1 MENENPIVDD
11 LVQEPAQQGAQQP
24 VPQRAPLVIL
34 LSPWDGDIDLS
45 TKTSKS
51 LWDEGIKP
59 LENKFSGNGRD
70 LARFLADVTNRAK
83 KCKWLPLLTI
93 RRKSLLSQYG
103 EISMD
108 DVLFEKSLRDHI
120 VPTTLAEA
128 RPKVNALMMFH
139 FLYDSLGANPQ
150 KKLSTKLGA
159 MDQDGPLLLKTVLDQ
174 TFVATQASTFAIKE
188 RFYEL
193 LIRFYCRWW
202 FDLLFYCEHFYST
215 ISNLLHDR
223 RSYERYDNRRGNRI
237 NFIKRLTHGMNYLHM
252 REVVLKHRIV
262 SYIHFDISTIT

>member
-11 LVQEPAQQGAQQP
+11 LVQEPAQQGARQP
-24 VPQRAPLVIL
+24 VPQRAPLIL

-45 TKTSKS
+45 TRTGKS

-108 DVLFEKSLRDHI
+108 DVLFEKNLRDSI

-128 RPKVNALMMFH
+128 RLKVNALMMFH
-139 FLYDSLGANPQ
+139 FL
-150 KKLSTKLGA
+150 
-159 MDQDGPLLLKTVLDQ
+159 
-174 TFVATQASTFAIKE
+174 
-188 RFYEL
+188 
-193 LIRFYCRWW
+193 
-202 FDLLFYCEHFYST
+202 
-215 ISNLLHDR
+215 
-223 RSYERYDNRRGNRI
+223 
-237 NFIKRLTHGMNYLHM
+237 
-252 REVVLKHRIV
+252 
-262 SYIHFDISTIT
+262 